1 MADTLAPM
9 PKFSDSKE
17 LAAYLLKL
25 LQSSPRTLFA
35 GAGVSKRAN
44 LPIWEEY
51 LEILAKVAEN
61 YEPMLAGM
69 MRKRAKAGDFLEAA
83 RYYKTASDIPIGIK
97 LAELTAPFSR
107 DKYDAPKLYS
117 LCSLPFDLAVTTNY
131 DLALH
136 DAFAKTK
143 GHSIVCAELGDPT
156 LREAVFWKSFYVGR
170 LHGRAEVPNSLVLDT
185 DDYHRID
192 SDNDYKDLLKS
203 LLRQRSVL
211 FVGFSFL
218 DPAIS
223 EILNFIE
230 SMGVFPELHHALIPT
245 GQDALGTRLRKQNIE
260 VIEYDPRDYH
270 AVLWDAIE
278 ICSKEFGPQTAK
290 TPTTLTSGFDTAR
303 RLLATCYAYAC
314 MEGDGVALKQTVIEG
329 IALAELSDGTES
341 LEALSLSL
349 RSYMALSEVE
359 ADALM
364 RAAVTRLVARGV
376 CMEEDGLVILV
387 SDLRPQTSPVQ
398 VLVSGIISRALL
410 REKFEIPPKVERA
423 LTCAVEEVLVLR
435 GFDLGA
441 EFSGAH
447 IGEDGDVSVTIT
459 EAINRNLPG
468 DWETRRNMLAE
479 VFGELLRH
487 PSPTEEAVLGEVGR
501 ISFGIELILQSGRS
515 TIYALALPEQIY
527 LDASFLMPA
536 IVLGHPSQEV
546 YSSAIGRLQ
555 EASRDVKGTA
565 VHFADVFLDEII
577 NHRKKAIELVRDG
590 GLDSESI
597 LSKRILFYGADKV
610 NVYIGGYSGWLTDD
624 RNRGKTFDTYLN
636 EIAPYRTVA
645 ELTTFLR
652 KRGISVVSTRPA
664 TTDDSQAQTDT
675 FSALDTGYQIEEA
688 KLGRAE
694 AKPTVLKKHEA
705 AQIHLMQKDIAR
717 GRRTILVTADTK
729 LRRAVATSSLSSL
742 RDSLISPRNLVQ
754 LVDLLIGID
763 VPPQALTRLLWS
775 VKAADD
781 RASIKDYLL
790 NRALRHYDEA
800 LLLKLNDLLDSYAE
814 KIVREAKLED
824 IDIGTMK
831 TDERPRVSRFMDRVE
846 NEVFENLAE
855 EVRKLRAKVQELEA
869 KG

>member
-1 MADTLAPM
+1 M
-9 PKFSDSKE
+9 PKFADSKE
-17 LAAYLLKL
+17 LATHLSKL
-25 LQSSPRTLFA
+25 IQSSPRSLFA
-35 GAGVSKRAN
+35 GAGVSRRAN
-44 LPIWEEY
+44 LPVWAEY
-51 LEILAKVAEN
+51 LEILASVAEK
-61 YEPMLAGM
+61 YEPMIAGM
-69 MRKRAKAGDFLEAA
+69 IRKRAKSGDYLEAA
-83 RYYKTASDIPIGIK
+83 HYYKTATDIPIGIK
-97 LAELTAPFSR
+97 LENLAAPFAR
-107 DKYDAPKLYS
+107 DRYDAAKLHS

-131 DLALH
+131 DTALH

-143 GHSIVCAELGDPT
+143 GENILCAELGDPT
-156 LREAVFWKSFYVGR
+156 LREAVFWKNFYVGR
-170 LHGRAEVPNSLVLDT
+170 LHGRAEVPNSIVLDT
-185 DDYHRID
+185 DDYHKID
-192 SDNDYKDLLKS
+192 TDNDYKDFLKT

-230 SMGVFPELHHALIPT
+230 SMGVFPELHHALIPA

-260 VIEYDPRDYH
+260 VIEYDPLDNHR
-270 AVLWDAIE
+270 VLWEAIE
-278 ICSKEFGPQTAK
+278 ICSHEIRSQSK
-290 TPTTLTSGFDTAR
+290 TIPSTLTSGFDTAR

-329 IALAELSDGTES
+329 IALAELSEGTDR
-341 LEALSLSL
+341 LTTLGLSL

-359 ADALM
+359 ANTLM
-364 RAAVTRLVARGV
+364 RAAVTRLVARGL
-376 CMEEDGLVILV
+376 CMQEDDLVILV
-387 SDLRPQTSPVQ
+387 SDLKPPTSPVQ
-398 VLVSGIISRALL
+398 ILVSGIISRALL
-410 REKFEIPPKVERA
+410 REKFEIPPKVQRA

-447 IGEDGDVSVTIT
+447 IGEEGDVSVTIT

-468 DWETRRNMLAE
+468 DWKTRRSMLAE

-487 PSPTEEAVLGEVGR
+487 PSPIEEAVLGEVGR

-515 TIYALALPEQIY
+515 TIYALALPELIY
-527 LDASFLMPA
+527 LDASVLMPA

-555 EASRDVKGTA
+555 EASKGLKGTA
-565 VHFADVFLDEII
+565 VQFTDVFLDEII
-577 NHRKKAIELVRDG
+577 SHRKKAVELVREG
-590 GLDSESI
+590 GLDDELV

-610 NVYIGGYSGWLTDD
+610 NVYIGGYSGWLTDNK
-624 RNRGKTFDTYLN
+624 NRGKTFDTYLN
-636 EIAPYRTVA
+636 EVAPYRTGA
-645 ELTTFLR
+645 ELTIFLR

-664 TTDDSQAQTDT
+664 TIEESQAQADI
-675 FSALDTGYQIEEA
+675 FAALDTGYEIEEA
-688 KLGRAE
+688 KLGRGESKA
-694 AKPTVLKKHEA
+694 PVLKRHEA

-729 LRRAVATSSLSSL
+729 LRRAVATSSLTLL

-781 RASIKDYLL
+781 QASIKDYLL

-800 LLLKLNDLLDSYAE
+800 LLLKLNDLLDGYAE
-814 KIVREAKLED
+814 KIVREAKLENL
-824 IDIGTMK
+824 DIGTMK
-831 TDERPRVSRFMDRVE
+831 TDERPKVSRFMDRVE

-855 EVRKLRAKVQELEA
+855 EVKKLRAKVKALETRE
-869 KG
+869 